1 MNSQRSRPMKTINC
15 NSCRAKIRKE
25 CEEDFLKHE
34 YSIYQDLAFTFCCFS
49 TAAVLMA
56 HAQKGRSKKYIQAL
70 FNHLCIR
77 VGKAIKDQRIHICIT
92 KHISKIRLHFA
103 IAATSETEQLNTCIS
118 HELHRIAHSSPACAD
133 TMSEA

>member
-1 MNSQRSRPMKTINC
+1 MKTINC

-34 YSIYQDLAFTFCCFS
+34 YSIYKDLAFTFCCFS

-70 FNHLCIR
+70 FNHLCMIYDTPD
-77 VGKAIKDQRIHICIT
+77 VFGKEITLTDVVHRLEQEYEIDFHKIHLRI
-92 KHISKIRLHFA
+92 
-103 IAATSETEQLNTCIS
+103 ETEQQFV
-118 HELHRIAHSSPACAD
+118 RGKKK
-133 TMSEA
+133 

>member
-1 MNSQRSRPMKTINC
+1 MKTINC

-70 FNHLCIR
+70 FNHLKR
-77 VGKAIKDQRIHICIT
+77 VGVGRKKSCSWGKHFKRMVKKKKFLKYCPTYCNYQYIT
-92 KHISKIRLHFA
+92 
-103 IAATSETEQLNTCIS
+103 
-118 HELHRIAHSSPACAD
+118 P
-133 TMSEA
+133 